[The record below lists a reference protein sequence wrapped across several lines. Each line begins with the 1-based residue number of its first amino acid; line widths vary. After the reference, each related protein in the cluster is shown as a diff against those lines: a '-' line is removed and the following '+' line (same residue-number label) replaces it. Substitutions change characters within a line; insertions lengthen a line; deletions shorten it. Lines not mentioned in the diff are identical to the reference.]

1 MEFNSAFTDTG
12 EFAFFWAFFWPI
24 LIVALWSIVWKGLAL
39 WRAAKLGSKGWFI
52 ALMILNTAGILEIIY
67 LLATNKSV
75 KESSVQQ

>member
-12 EFAFFWAFFWPI
+12 EFAFFWSFFWPI